1 MYDGS
6 PAPPISG
13 VVRKGPLV
21 ALKKVAQSTL
31 PIDPDPA
38 AGKDAADE
46 AGDRSAIQGE
56 IVEVA
61 VASLTVHP
69 LNADIYRD
77 DADEELV
84 ASVREHG
91 VTTPIEVTGA
101 NVVISGHRRLSAAR
115 QAGLTTVPAYI
126 RNYPTD
132 QAAVTAMLR
141 ANLYRK
147 KTREQLTRDI
157 EAGLA
162 NGKGVREISGIVG
175 ASKSTVAEIA
185 SGVRT
190 RTPGQVGPTKGRDGR
205 NYPARVAKPS
215 RNGSDQPAAVAQP
228 RQAVPAEDSTVNRPA
243 PSLSLDLGI
252 PDVRAGGT
260 TAWPNLIAGHGSRAP
275 HSLDLNPLNPTGHG
289 PDDMERI
296 DANPMEFGW
305 IQPVTVNQVTGH
317 VIDGH
322 SRVRLAI
329 THGQKLVPV
338 TYVDLTAAQEAR
350 LMETRIQIRARL
362 EAVEVPTDD
371 VPNRRPIIDAD
382 DPGDMAD
389 PDTDDDTGHGP
400 TDVAEDGAPLDY
412 EEPMENA
419 AVD

>member
-1 MYDGS
+1 MDR
-6 PAPPISG
+6 APH
-13 VVRKGPLV
+13 
-21 ALKKVAQSTL
+21 
-31 PIDPDPA
+31 DPV
-38 AGKDAADE
+38 DE
-46 AGDRSAIQGE
+46 AVDEAVEVSEYG

-61 VASLTVHP
+61 VASLTAHP

-77 DADEELV
+77 DADEELI

-115 QAGLTTVPAYI
+115 QAGLTTVPAFV

-132 QAAVTAMLR
+132 EAAFTAMLR
-141 ANLYRK
+141 ANLYRR
-147 KTREQLTRDI
+147 KTREQLTREI
-157 EAGLA
+157 EAGLSH
-162 NGKGVREISGIVG
+162 GKGVREISGIVG

-205 NYPARVAKPS
+205 NYPARVTKPS

-243 PSLSLDLGI
+243 TKLSLDLGI

-260 TAWPNLIAGHGSRAP
+260 TAWPNLVAGHGSRAP
-275 HSLDLNPLNPTGHG
+275 QSLDLNPLNPTGHG
-289 PDDMERI
+289 PEDMERI
-296 DANPMEFGW
+296 DASPMEFGW

-329 THGQKLVPV
+329 AHGQKLVPV

-362 EAVEVPTDD
+362 EAVEAPTDGGQH
-371 VPNRRPIIDAD
+371 RRPIIDAD

-389 PDTDDDTGHGP
+389 DDPGDDTGHGP
-400 TDVAEDGAPLDY
+400 TDEDEDGSQLGHL
-412 EEPMENA
+412 EPMEI
-419 AVD
+419 DPID

>member
-1 MYDGS
+1 M
-6 PAPPISG
+6 AQ
-13 VVRKGPLV
+13 
-21 ALKKVAQSTL
+21 KKERQREL
-31 PIDPDPA
+31 PIETTPLAPTS
-38 AGKDAADE
+38 GTDAVDDDNTVH
-46 AGDRSAIQGE
+46 AGDRPAIQGE

-84 ASVREHG
+84 ASVRDHG

-101 NVVISGHRRLSAAR
+101 NVVISGHRRISAAR
-115 QAGLTTVPAYI
+115 QAGLETIPAYI
-126 RNYPTD
+126 RTYETK
-132 QAAVTAMLR
+132 TSSLEAMIR
-141 ANLYRK
+141 ANLYRT
-147 KTREQLTRDI
+147 KTKGQRD
-157 EAGLA
+157 
-162 NGKGVREISGIVG
+162 REIQALLKAGKTVRAIQATTGV
-175 ASKSTVAEIA
+175 SKSQV
-185 SGVRT
+185 GRVRT
-190 RTPGQVGPTKGRDGR
+190 SDLVPSGTSGRPARTP
-205 NYPARVAKPS
+205 S
-215 RNGSDQPAAVAQP
+215 SNGSDQPAAVTKP
-228 RQAVPAEDSTVNRPA
+228 RPAVPTEDSTVNRPA
-243 PSLSLDLGI
+243 TSLSLDLGI

-260 TAWPNLIAGHGSRAP
+260 TAWPNLVAGHGSRAP
-275 HSLDLNPLNPTGHG
+275 QSLDLNPLNPTGHG
-289 PDDMERI
+289 PEDMERI
-296 DANPMEFGW
+296 DASPMEFGW

-329 THGQKLVPV
+329 AHGQKLVPV
-338 TYVDLTAAQEAR
+338 TYVDLTAAQEER

-389 PDTDDDTGHGP
+389 PDPDDDTGHGP

-412 EEPMENA
+412 EEPMEND

>member
-1 MYDGS
+1 MDR
-6 PAPPISG
+6 APH
-13 VVRKGPLV
+13 
-21 ALKKVAQSTL
+21 
-31 PIDPDPA
+31 DPV
-38 AGKDAADE
+38 DE
-46 AGDRSAIQGE
+46 AVEVSEYG

-61 VASLTVHP
+61 VASLTAHP

-147 KTREQLTRDI
+147 KTREQLTREI

-243 PSLSLDLGI
+243 TTLSLNLGM

-260 TAWPNLIAGHGSRAP
+260 AAWPILFTSNNTRPPRSLVPNPRDPVGHGQ
-275 HSLDLNPLNPTGHG
+275 
-289 PDDMERI
+289 DDMDLI

-305 IQPVTVNQVTGH
+305 IQPVIVNMTTTH
-317 VIDGH
+317 LIDGH
-322 SRVRLAI
+322 ARVRLALA
-329 THGQKLVPV
+329 HGQELVPV
-338 TYVDLTAAQEAR
+338 SYVEITAAQEER
-350 LMETRIQIRARL
+350 LMETRIRIRARSESV
-362 EAVEVPTDD
+362 EAPRYSPTDGGQH
-371 VPNRRPIIDAD
+371 RRPMIDAD

-389 PDTDDDTGHGP
+389 PDPGDDTDRDP